1 MTLIGGFITDAI
13 SFGGGWSGGWLEL
26 AVHLVLFGSVW
37 LGWALNRWELG
48 LCGATG
54 ASSILVA
61 VFVCFNVGHPEPIVA
76 DYGGPYLLGLTI
88 LPFVAGLLYPG
99 KWYVNLGFTVVGLL
113 VECIAL
119 LVVGFVGIALTGL
132 PVD

>member
-1 MTLIGGFITDAI
+1 MPSPLVAD
-13 SFGGGWSGGWLEL
+13 GWGGWLER

-61 VFVCFNVGHPEPIVA
+61 VFVCFNVGHPEPMWRTMAALIC
-76 DYGGPYLLGLTI
+76 LG
-88 LPFVAGLLYPG
+88 
-99 KWYVNLGFTVVGLL
+99 
-113 VECIAL
+113 
-119 LVVGFVGIALTGL
+119 
-132 PVD
+132 